1 MLKSYTFGCGQGA
14 TKAMICCIE
23 NGTVD
28 PNYCCVVNSTIK
40 DIPEKYQDKAII
52 ISDDPNAGCGKVR
65 GAAKSLMV
73 RYLKNNPNVI
83 DSMIT
88 EDIDYVNII
97 STTEGASGSG
107 ASVVLAQYI
116 AQQIGI
122 PVVISLISGFESDT
136 RGLQNTIDYFKDL
149 NGGNFVIRT
158 FSNKKFLD
166 KTNNTFTAER
176 MANEDISNS
185 FKIINGDGIIDSDQ
199 NIDDTDHFK
208 LITNP
213 GMIIT
218 TEVLIDKRLKN
229 NSQFEQ
235 LISDSIDYSSS
246 LDFTPSA
253 TKIGIFM
260 NISDENL
267 EIIDTSFNMIKKK
280 LCGSNRI
287 PEFFTHRQY
296 DPQQSEYLRII
307 ASGLD
312 LPKEEIQE
320 MYQKYQND
328 LVANTSKNDD
338 FFDAI
343 GSMDTDNKLDDTEQ
357 RSSSNDFFSQFNDDG
372 ENEEERAVLGRNR
385 RNRRVVSST
394 NTTVSNNDSTKNP
407 FIKDTT
413 NRSKFSSKKEV
424 PHSEDLINKF

>member
-40 DIPEKYQDKAII
+40 DIPEKYQDKGII

-158 FSNKKFLD
+158 FSNK
-166 KTNNTFTAER
+166 
-176 MANEDISNS
+176 
-185 FKIINGDGIIDSDQ
+185 
-199 NIDDTDHFK
+199 
-208 LITNP
+208 
-213 GMIIT
+213 
-218 TEVLIDKRLKN
+218 
-229 NSQFEQ
+229 
-235 LISDSIDYSSS
+235 
-246 LDFTPSA
+246 
-253 TKIGIFM
+253 
-260 NISDENL
+260 
-267 EIIDTSFNMIKKK
+267 
-280 LCGSNRI
+280 
-287 PEFFTHRQY
+287 
-296 DPQQSEYLRII
+296 
-307 ASGLD
+307 
-312 LPKEEIQE
+312 
-320 MYQKYQND
+320 
-328 LVANTSKNDD
+328 
-338 FFDAI
+338 
-343 GSMDTDNKLDDTEQ
+343 
-357 RSSSNDFFSQFNDDG
+357 
-372 ENEEERAVLGRNR
+372 
-385 RNRRVVSST
+385 
-394 NTTVSNNDSTKNP
+394 
-407 FIKDTT
+407 
-413 NRSKFSSKKEV
+413 
-424 PHSEDLINKF
+424 